1 METLPEEFKTPEAA
15 RTIANYLRS
24 NMKSRSG
31 VEHERRVDFFKGN
44 VYLCIYTF
52 LYTHVCIK
60 LCVTH

>member
-1 METLPEEFKTPEAA
+1 METLPEEFKTPEA
-15 RTIANYLRS
+15 
-24 NMKSRSG
+24 
-31 VEHERRVDFFKGN
+31 VDFFKGN